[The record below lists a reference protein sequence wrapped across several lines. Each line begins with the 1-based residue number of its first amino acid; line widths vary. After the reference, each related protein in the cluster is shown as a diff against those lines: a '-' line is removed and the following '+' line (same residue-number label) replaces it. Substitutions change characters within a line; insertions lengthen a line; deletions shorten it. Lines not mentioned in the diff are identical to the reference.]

1 MSAITMIYHL
11 IAIIVAV
18 FGVVKG
24 YRKGFFRQIPLLIG
38 FCFGVVCA
46 RIFCVPVEEGLRQLL
61 PSIASRPEC
70 GYVYS
75 TLARGLVFIIVYEL
89 FSFCTGFLR
98 LLFRTFDSG
107 VPDSMAGSFFTLVR
121 SLLILSIFYNFM
133 LCWSPDSEML
143 RYAKSDD
150 GNIIEAV
157 MLVAPAILGGESVE
171 DLAHTLQLE
180 AAKCI
185 S

>member
-1 MSAITMIYHL
+1 MIYHVIAIL
-11 IAIIVAV
+11 IATLGI
-18 FGVVKG
+18 VKG
-24 YRKGFFRQIPLLIG
+24 YRKGFFRQVPLLIG
-38 FCFGVVCA
+38 FCFGVICA
-46 RIFCVPVEEGLRQLL
+46 RIFCAPVEEGLRSLI
-61 PSIASRPEC
+61 PSIATRAESD
-70 GYVYS
+70 YVYS
-75 TLARGLVFIIVYEL
+75 ILSRGIIYILVYEI

-98 LLFRTFDSG
+98 LLFRSFDSG
-107 VPDSMAGSFFTLVR
+107 VLDSISGSFLTLVR
-121 SLLILSIFYNFM
+121 YMLMLSVIYNFI
-133 LCWSPDSEML
+133 LCRTTDTDLL

-150 GNIIEAV
+150 GNIVEEV

>member
-1 MSAITMIYHL
+1 MIYHL
-11 IAIIVAV
+11 IALLVATL
-18 FGVVKG
+18 GIVKG
-24 YRKGFFRQIPLLIG
+24 YRKGFFRQVPELIG

-46 RIFCVPVEEGLRQLL
+46 RIFCEPVEEGIRQLL
-61 PSIASRPEC
+61 PSIGTRAEC
-70 GYVYS
+70 NYVYGILS
-75 TLARGLVFIIVYEL
+75 RGIIYIFAYEI

-98 LLFRTFDSG
+98 LLFRRLDSG
-107 VPDSMAGSFFTLVR
+107 VLDSIAGSFFALVR
-121 SLLILSIFYNFM
+121 YLLMLSIIYNFI
-133 LCWSPDSEML
+133 LCWSTDTEL
-143 RYAKSDD
+143 LLYAKSDD
-150 GNIIEAV
+150 GNIAEEV

>member
-1 MSAITMIYHL
+1 MIYHI
-11 IAIIVAV
+11 IAFIVAILAI
-18 FGVVKG
+18 VKG
-24 YRKGFFRQIPLLIG
+24 YRQGFRRQTPLLIG

-46 RIFCVPVEEGLRQLL
+46 RIFSVPVEEGIRELL
-61 PSIASRPEC
+61 PSIASRPEAD
-70 GYVYS
+70 YVYS
-75 TLARGLVFIIVYEL
+75 VLSHGIIYVVVYEI

-98 LLFRTFDSG
+98 LLFRAMSSG
-107 VPDSMAGSFFTLVR
+107 VLDSICGAVLTSVR
-121 SLLILSIFYNFM
+121 YLLMLSIGYNFL
-133 LCWSPDSEML
+133 LCWQTDSQLL

-150 GNIIEAV
+150 GNIVEEV

>member
-1 MSAITMIYHL
+1 MIYHI
-11 IAIIVAV
+11 IAILVATL
-18 FGVVKG
+18 GVVKG
-24 YRKGFFRQIPLLIG
+24 YRKGLFRQIPLLIG

-46 RIFCVPVEEGLRQLL
+46 RIFCAPVEEGIRELI
-61 PSIASRPEC
+61 PSLASCPE
-70 GYVYS
+70 GNYVYS
-75 TLARGLVFIIVYEL
+75 ILSRGLIYIIVYEI

-98 LLFRTFDSG
+98 LLFRAFDSG
-107 VPDSMAGSFFTLVR
+107 VLDSIAGSFF
-121 SLLILSIFYNFM
+121 SLTRYLLMLSVIYNFM
-133 LCWSPDSEML
+133 LCWHTDSDLL

-150 GNIIEAV
+150 GNVIEEV

-180 AAKCI
+180 EAKCI